1 MAGPANQPSKNG
13 LPAKSTEDIDEE
25 KVQLAMMDDLGI
37 ARVENLPLEDE
48 PRERGHAHRNHG
60 PVSRGQGQPRGV
72 AGGAGWSIDQ
82 VWKDA
87 IESGAFED
95 EEARGVKD
103 LDDLGGGRIYDK
115 VIVQTMKILDHRNKR
130 SNTRQSAEQQPTSK
144 RVRLEEQTMNNS
156 SRNKAWGHAGA
167 PDSRD
172 SMPSTISKWKHR
184 QRTRAARPARSPRPP
199 PAPYWGVPMPQMIA
213 DPNAPLPFE
222 VQNVVFKTSAL
233 FQSRDIYPAMSS
245 IVLLSAARRP
255 ELGLFTVVLFNRKF
269 CEWPISAWY
278 DYSTGADN
286 LLGITF
292 VDGTGSIQGYELFF
306 GNFDSLRDFMT
317 TVRSLKAG
325 EFADQVESSTAT
337 SVPAQAPPSAAASNH
352 TTSGASVMDSS
363 IGTNGNRFTPSDSQK
378 AQSVVPS
385 REAGTSPTT
394 TSGRVAA
401 QVPSPT
407 ANDSQTANGSLA
419 ENSSSEW
426 TGEPD
431 QGDLIN
437 IGEAGDISTAP
448 SRPQSES
455 TDLLSSLEPVDP
467 SNGAV
472 SNAPPFEVTREEILI
487 TVRSLFTYFICS
499 SGDFRAEAL
508 DQTAEGVRSG
518 VLKHLLQEARA
529 QGLSAEK
536 IQDLEELT
544 NSLLASVIRDHRSKT
559 RRFRYTVEELQS
571 MRHAALEPPGGLA
584 DIPDLPKPQ
593 KNNGQAKA
601 SAPNTPHFNQ
611 SQVSKSADAM
621 QWVLGEASASQP
633 IPEKESKTGAQ
644 TGESTVSGM
653 ANGAATRD
661 LGLKSS
667 RWATGTEEIK
677 HANFFTGPA
686 YEKAWSKRS
695 HLEDLAQLDPQT
707 RVTVGAEDLLDFYFP
722 MSTEDNIPA
731 SSSQS
736 RVVSN
741 GDSQITFTESGHQ
754 STPRRLASAAIAD
767 NADPGVGRS
776 CNSAQGPWTRCIPPL
791 LRRRSV
797 QLWKL

>member
-1 MAGPANQPSKNG
+1 
-13 LPAKSTEDIDEE
+13 
-25 KVQLAMMDDLGI
+25 
-37 ARVENLPLEDE
+37 
-48 PRERGHAHRNHG
+48 
-60 PVSRGQGQPRGV
+60 
-72 AGGAGWSIDQ
+72 
-82 VWKDA
+82 
-87 IESGAFED
+87 
-95 EEARGVKD
+95 
-103 LDDLGGGRIYDK
+103 
-115 VIVQTMKILDHRNKR
+115 
-130 SNTRQSAEQQPTSK
+130 
-144 RVRLEEQTMNNS
+144 
-156 SRNKAWGHAGA
+156 
-167 PDSRD
+167 
-172 SMPSTISKWKHR
+172 
-184 QRTRAARPARSPRPP
+184 
-199 PAPYWGVPMPQMIA
+199 
-213 DPNAPLPFE
+213 
-222 VQNVVFKTSAL
+222 
-233 FQSRDIYPAMSS
+233 
-245 IVLLSAARRP
+245 
-255 ELGLFTVVLFNRKF
+255 
-269 CEWPISAWY
+269 
-278 DYSTGADN
+278 
-286 LLGITF
+286 
-292 VDGTGSIQGYELFF
+292 
-306 GNFDSLRDFMT
+306 
-317 TVRSLKAG
+317 
-325 EFADQVESSTAT
+325 
-337 SVPAQAPPSAAASNH
+337 
-352 TTSGASVMDSS
+352 MDSS

-741 GDSQITFTESGHQ
+741 GDSQMSGPMSATAPRNDNIETLRVGMSRLTIGAPTAAQPRLTEPSGPALSPSPATSQHPEGSRVQ
-754 STPRRLASAAIAD
+754 PSPTTPTQASAGPATQPKVRGLAASRHCSGD
-767 NADPGVGRS
+767 APSSSGNFNFYLPGAGQS
-776 CNSAQGPWTRCIPPL
+776 GC
-791 LRRRSV
+791 
-797 QLWKL
+797 